1 MPKGNREVYSLLI
14 QEVQSRECL
23 YVPSHPHYHDR
34 HRLDA
39 EWAEIGQ
46 ILGVSGPSAK
56 KTWQNLRSSYSRC
69 LASVKTN
76 SSGVIQKSTWYLK
89 EQMDFLREYMT
100 YAPAYEPADD
110 FSSSGSHIHFGPDDL
125 IQSSDE
131 LVDSYIKK
139 EEREHEDST
148 NGSAASS
155 SFLSA
160 INQIIP
166 VPKKPKISSSTSVP
180 VTDAILKFI
189 ASDVDDDLQFFKGI
203 LPTVKQLNSTNNRRF
218 KHAISN
224 YLFQMLEA
232 QENPEEPAPKVLQIA
247 SG

>member
-23 YVPSHPHYHDR
+23 YVPGHPHYYDR
-34 HRLDA
+34 QRLDA

-69 LASVKTN
+69 LASVKSN
-76 SSGVIQKSTWYLK
+76 GNGGIQKSTWYLK

-100 YAPAYEPADD
+100 YAPAYEPGDD
-110 FSSSGSHIHFGPDDL
+110 FHSSGSHIHFGPEDL
-125 IQSSDE
+125 IQSPDDV
-131 LVDSYIKK
+131 VDSYIKK
-139 EEREHEDST
+139 EEREPEEST
-148 NGSAASS
+148 NGSGASS
-155 SFLSA
+155 SFLST
-160 INQIIP
+160 IHQIIP
-166 VPKKPKISSSTSVP
+166 APKKPKISSSASEP

-189 ASDVDDDLQFFKGI
+189 SSDVDDDLQFFKGI
-203 LPTVKQLNSTNNRRF
+203 LPSVKQLTPTNSRRF

-232 QENPEEPAPKVLQIA
+232 QENPQEPPPQPLKI
-247 SG
+247 S